1 MEILCGI
8 ALVAGIA
15 VLFIVH
21 RLGKGKLGLFDKSS
35 AGSGS
40 IIALQEIVEPNVKHV
55 IQIKE
60 QKKRGDSDGS
70 PPEPSQAPP
79 V

>member
-1 MEILCGI
+1 MEVFCGI
-8 ALVAGIA
+8 ALVAGLAAI
-15 VLFIVH
+15 FIVH

-60 QKKRGDSDGS
+60 QKKKGDSEGS
-70 PPEPSQAPP
+70 PPDPLPESPA
-79 V
+79 